1 MPYPSPEG
9 RQLIAHLQQLDAE
22 LTRQRRLRLGVRA
35 AWIAGLVLCL
45 GLIGRIWLGAPITTP
60 LLLLITGLSL
70 ALGLAY
76 AWMPARGPDELASAF
91 DRAYNLQAQ
100 LATAAEVS
108 AAGEVEGF
116 GTLLTDRARRRLAFI
131 DRDVKARIRE
141 PLRLEVQTLGMVLAL
156 GAGIALLGGL
166 RTALPTAPATDLPA
180 LRPPGAAE
188 PPASAQD
195 DPAGQ
200 GPAPG
205 GERPAGNQPGGQP
218 ELDQEGQQAA
228 EALADALGDNGATR
242 AAADAL
248 QRGDTQ
254 AAADEIRRLA
264 DQADQ
269 LSPEA
274 RDDIA
279 ASLEQ
284 AANELQAD
292 QPDLADR
299 LRRDAAQ
306 LRRDDP
312 ISPAAALD
320 DLARAIEELAESEEP
335 AAGQPPGQNDPGS
348 GAAAD
353 PGEGQGQSGEGQSGQ
368 EGQSDQ
374 SGTGGGPGQG
384 GGGQSRTS
392 PPAEAGGQ
400 DVPLPPAADLS
411 GPTTPGQG
419 AGETTITLPGD
430 GTGGGGAGGRGGS
443 VPGDI
448 TDPATIPPELRDAI
462 QDYFER

>member
-22 LTRQRRLRLGVRA
+22 LTRQRRLRLSVRA

-45 GLIGRIWLGAPITTP
+45 GLIGRIWLGAPITIP
-60 LLLLITGLSL
+60 LLLLITALSL
-70 ALGLAY
+70 GLGLAY
-76 AWMPARGPDELASAF
+76 AWMPGRGANELASAF
-91 DRAYNLQAQ
+91 DRAYQLQAQ

-108 AAGEVEGF
+108 AAGEIEGF
-116 GTLLTDRARRRLAFI
+116 GALLTDRARRRLAFI
-131 DRDVKARIRE
+131 DRDVKARVRE
-141 PLRLEVQTLGMVLAL
+141 PLRLELQTLGMVLAL

-166 RTALPTAPATDLPA
+166 RTTLPSAPASDLPA

-188 PPASAQD
+188 PPAGAQP

-200 GPAPG
+200 VPAPG

-218 ELDQEGQQAA
+218 ELSEEGQQAA
-228 EALADALGDNGATR
+228 DALADALGDNGATR

-274 RDDIA
+274 RQDIA
-279 ASLEQ
+279 DSLDR
-284 AANELQAD
+284 AADDLQAD
-292 QPDLADR
+292 QPELADR
-299 LRRDAAQ
+299 LRRDADQ

-312 ISPAAALD
+312 TSAAAALD
-320 DLARAIEELAESEEP
+320 DLAEAIENL
-335 AAGQPPGQNDPGS
+335 GQGEQPGQQPSAGGEQPGQADS
-348 GAAAD
+348 GAAEPAQ
-353 PGEGQGQSGEGQSGQ
+353 GQNGQGQDGQGE
-368 EGQSDQ
+368 Q
-374 SGTGGGPGQG
+374 SGTGGGAGQG
-384 GGGQSRTS
+384 SGGQSRTS
-392 PPAEAGGQ
+392 PPPAASGQ

-419 AGETTITLPGD
+419 GGETTITLPGD

>member
-1 MPYPSPEG
+1 MRKTMPYPTPEG

-22 LTRQRRLRLGVRA
+22 LTRQRRLRLGIRA

-45 GLIGRIWLGAPITTP
+45 GLAGRIWLAWPITIP
-60 LLLLITGLSL
+60 LLLLITALSL

-76 AWMPARGPDELASAF
+76 AWMPTRGMRELAAAF

-100 LATAAEVS
+100 IATAAELS

-116 GTLLTDRARRRLAFI
+116 GALLTDRARRRLAFI
-131 DRDVKARIRE
+131 DRDVKERIRE
-141 PLRLEVQTLGMVLAL
+141 PLRLELQTLGMVLAL

-166 RTALPTAPATDLPA
+166 RTTLPTAPATDLPA

-188 PPASAQD
+188 PPAGAQP
-195 DPAGQ
+195 DPAGEE
-200 GPAPG
+200 PPG
-205 GERPAGNQPGGQP
+205 GERPAGNPGSQP
-218 ELDQEGQQAA
+218 ELSAEGQQAA
-228 EALADALGDNGATR
+228 DALADALGDNGATR

-254 AAADEIRRLA
+254 AAANEIRRLA

-274 RDDIA
+274 RADIA
-279 ASLEQ
+279 DSLDQ
-284 AANELQAD
+284 AADDLQAD
-292 QPDLADR
+292 QPELAER

-312 ISPAAALD
+312 NAAAAAFD
-320 DLARAIEELAESEEP
+320 DLAQAIEDIGQAQAPDAS
-335 AAGQPPGQNDPGS
+335 AGQPGQSNPG

-353 PGEGQGQSGEGQSGQ
+353 PSLAQPGAGQSGQ
-368 EGQSDQ
+368 GDQ
-374 SGTGGGPGQG
+374 SGSGGGAGQG
-384 GGGQSRTS
+384 SGGQSRTS
-392 PPAEAGGQ
+392 PPASAPGGQ
-400 DVPLPPAADLS
+400 DVPLPPAADLT

-419 AGETTITLPGD
+419 NGETTITLPGD
-430 GTGGGGAGGRGGS
+430 GTGGGGAGGQGGS

-448 TDPATIPPELRDAI
+448 TDPSTIPPELRDAI
-462 QDYFER
+462 QDYFNR